1 MTTPAPIDHA
11 STAPTRAVSSRDLS
25 WLRGE
30 VRHWTSDGL
39 ISEEQSARILQRYH
53 ASRGFSLATL
63 VLTLGSL
70 FVGVGLIW
78 LVAANLDQLSPL
90 ARFLV
95 VAAFWAAVTVTGE
108 WLAARH
114 RQTGGIPSPVVGA
127 VQLLAAASFGA
138 VVFQAAQSLQVP
150 AYEPKLV
157 GIWALGALIHAY
169 ASRATLPLLVGI
181 ATGTFWFVWQ
191 TTWDAGSLLGVV
203 LAFVAAGVV
212 GVGLAVLH
220 ERWLPTFAAAW
231 REVGVVLL
239 LVGLFAGA
247 IPGIDSDFSWTLS
260 LAIGLGAAA
269 LAAVLGL
276 ALGAGRMR
284 LEPLAAV
291 LIGALAV
298 VLALWKTG
306 GDPDVVTAGDWLH
319 AGVAVVAYVL
329 VTTGVA
335 ALGVV
340 RDSWRLT
347 ALATIA
353 LVIFTTF
360 QSFAVFARIIEGAW
374 LFVILG
380 VVFLATGFLAD
391 RARRRLAIELE
402 GEAS

>member
-1 MTTPAPIDHA
+1 MTTPAPADHA
-11 STAPTRAVSSRDLS
+11 PTAPSRAVSSRELS

-30 VRHWTSDGL
+30 LPHWTADGL
-39 ISEEQSARILQRYH
+39 ISEDQSARILQRYH

-95 VAAFWAAVTVTGE
+95 VAAFWVVATVTGE

-114 RQTGGIPSPVVGA
+114 RQSGGIPSPVVGA

-169 ASRATLPLLVGI
+169 ASRAMLPLLVGL

-203 LAFVAAGVV
+203 LAFVAAGIV
-212 GVGLAVLH
+212 GIGLAVLH
-220 ERWLPTFAAAW
+220 ERWMPAFAAAW

-247 IPGIDSDFSWTLS
+247 IPGIDSELDWTVS

-269 LAAVLGL
+269 LVAVLGL
-276 ALGAGRMR
+276 VLGVGRVR
-284 LEPLAAV
+284 LEPLGAV
-291 LIGALAV
+291 LIGAVAV
-298 VLALWKTG
+298 VLALWETG
-306 GDPDVVTAGDWLH
+306 GEPDVVTAGDWLH

-329 VTTGVA
+329 VSTGVA

-353 LVIFTTF
+353 LVVFTTF

>member
-1 MTTPAPIDHA
+1 MTTPASTGHA
-11 STAPTRAVSSRDLS
+11 SSAPTRAVSSRDLS

-30 VRHWTSDGL
+30 LSHWTADGL
-39 ISEEQSARILQRYH
+39 VSDDQATRILQRYH
-53 ASRGFSLATL
+53 ASRRFSLSTL
-63 VLTLGSL
+63 VLTLGAL

-95 VAAFWAAVTVTGE
+95 VAAFWAVVTVVGE
-108 WLAARH
+108 WLSARH
-114 RQTGGIPSPVVGA
+114 AHSGGIPSPVVAA

-157 GIWALGALIHAY
+157 GIWALGALVHAY
-169 ASRATLPLLVGI
+169 ASRALMPLLVGL

-203 LAFVAAGVV
+203 LAFVAAGVI
-212 GVGLAVLH
+212 GVGLGALH
-220 ERWLPTFAAAW
+220 ERWWPSFAPAW

-239 LVGLFAGA
+239 LIGLFAGA
-247 IPGIDSDFSWTLS
+247 IPGVDSELTWTVS
-260 LAIGLGAAA
+260 LAIGLGMAAVV
-269 LAAVLGL
+269 AVLGL
-276 ALGAGRMR
+276 ALGVGRLR
-284 LEPLAAV
+284 LEPVAAV
-291 LIGALAV
+291 VVGAIAV
-298 VLALWKTG
+298 ALALWETG
-306 GDPDVVTAGDWLH
+306 GDSDVVTAGDWLH

-329 VTTGVA
+329 VATAVA
-335 ALGVV
+335 ALGVL

-391 RARRRLAIELE
+391 RARRRLAQELE
-402 GEAS
+402 GEES